1 MKDTEVK
8 KRLDKVFNSPML
20 QINLLAA
27 LTGAF
32 AAVIT
37 WAFINLT
44 NTIKNA
50 KTDYNKK

>member
-1 MKDTEVK
+1 MKDSEVK

-27 LTGAF
+27 LSGAF

-44 NTIKNA
+44 NTIKDFFFLNI
-50 KTDYNKK
+50 